1 MRLYKALWLHCC
13 QGVCTEICLAGSL
26 KLLTPGCVIPTA
38 QLEFCWLNQCIK
50 AHSVPATNGRL
61 IRELYISNIC
71 IYREKLKY
79 IHVYSPFCMT
89 QTFSA
94 VLLDLL
100 IFNSLIWGLVLVH
113 ILNSWDQLCARGK
126 TKLQRCSHE
135 SPGFKASLGI
145 FTSTAIKDSCK
156 SKSLWLPER
165 RFSLREGNWSAPEK
179 GGPSVRQMQGDTQRM
194 AGGHQ
199 EVHKNTTT
207 RFPHLTFFYMHLML
221 LLEQHQE
228 MVDFLKKALTW
239 EVLCE
244 TFRNPQLGRSRWQ
257 KKWDS
262 FILSSARWDMRK
274 GWSSPPA
281 SISRQHWK
289 TTKPPEG
296 LHWQRNGP
304 VIPLT
309 GLSSA
314 LLLGISSTNE
324 LQPSLGLAS

>member
-1 MRLYKALWLHCC
+1 MRLSKALWLHCC

-79 IHVYSPFCMT
+79 IHVCSPFCMT

-194 AGGHQ
+194 AAGLGGTKKCIKYH
-199 EVHKNTTT
+199 HK
-207 RFPHLTFFYMHLML
+207 
-221 LLEQHQE
+221 
-228 MVDFLKKALTW
+228 
-239 EVLCE
+239 
-244 TFRNPQLGRSRWQ
+244 
-257 KKWDS
+257 
-262 FILSSARWDMRK
+262 
-274 GWSSPPA
+274 
-281 SISRQHWK
+281 
-289 TTKPPEG
+289 
-296 LHWQRNGP
+296 
-304 VIPLT
+304 
-309 GLSSA
+309 
-314 LLLGISSTNE
+314 ISSLDFFLYAFDVIVGATSRDGGFPEKSPNMGGTLWDVQKSPIRKIKVTEKMRFLHFE
-324 LQPSLGLAS
+324 LC